1 MRNNNNKNNLRLKI
15 KRSRYIR
22 KRIKVLKEAIN
33 TYENM
38 SYMSLSYGDIEYAN
52 LCDKKIV
59 DMYQEIDRL
68 KREQR

>member
-1 MRNNNNKNNLRLKI
+1 MRNNNNNLRPRI

-22 KRIKVLKEAIN
+22 KRIKTLKEAIK

-38 SYMSLSYGDIEYAN
+38 GYMSLSYGDIEYAN

-59 DMYQEIDRL
+59 DMCQEIDRL